1 MGFFSDLFKE
11 DKRKEL
17 RDLKL
22 RKAAAI
28 AMKIGE
34 QTFHGSGIGSHYDD
48 YEYSGH
54 SLFIKTSTKGTITP
68 VGTEVYFC
76 GDKVLSDSIYEEGI
90 WEELLDEIYLS
101 IKSELKERK
110 QKQEFE
116 ERKENLRKKLSDYN
130 GEIDFGYGVSAV
142 VDRIEKPYSSYD
154 TIVIHVYDL
163 REEVFYSNDL
173 TIMKY
178 IPGDWE
184 QVIDEYEE
192 YQAIAR
198 KEEARRRA
206 EQDIVNLRRKRSN

>member
-11 DKRKEL
+11 DKKREL

-22 RKAAAI
+22 SKAAAI
-28 AMKIGE
+28 AMKIGK
-34 QTFHGSGIGSHYDD
+34 QTFHGSGKGSFYDD

-54 SLFIKTSTKGTITP
+54 SLFIKTSTKGTTTP

-116 ERKENLRKKLSDYN
+116 ERKI
-130 GEIDFGYGVSAV
+130 EIRNQIRRYTGKINFGSGVMAN
-142 VDRIEKPYSSYD
+142 
-154 TIVIHVYDL
+154 VI
-163 REEVFYSNDL
+163 REEQPFSTFDAIRCHIYDHNTEVFDCDDVSVY
-173 TIMKY
+173 KY

-184 QVIDEYEE
+184 KVIDEYEE
-192 YQAIAR
+192 FQAIAR

>member
-34 QTFHGSGIGSHYDD
+34 QTFHGSGKGSFYDD

-54 SLFIKTSTKGTITP
+54 SLFIKTSTKGTTTP

-90 WEELLDEIYLS
+90 WEELLDEIYLT

-184 QVIDEYEE
+184 KVIDEYEE
-192 YQAIAR
+192 FQAIAR

-206 EQDIVNLRRKRSN
+206 EQDIVNLRRKRTN

>member
-34 QTFHGSGIGSHYDD
+34 QTFHGSGKGSFYDD

-54 SLFIKTSTKGTITP
+54 SLFIKTSTKGTTTP

-184 QVIDEYEE
+184 KVIDEYEE
-192 YQAIAR
+192 FQAIAR

-206 EQDIVNLRRKRSN
+206 EQDIVNLRRKRTN

>member
-34 QTFHGSGIGSHYDD
+34 QTFHGSGKGSFYDD

-54 SLFIKTSTKGTITP
+54 SLFIKTSTKGTTTP

-90 WEELLDEIYLS
+90 WEELLDEIYLT

-116 ERKENLRKKLSDYN
+116 ERKEKLRKKLSDYN

-184 QVIDEYEE
+184 KVIDEYEE
-192 YQAIAR
+192 FQAIAR

-206 EQDIVNLRRKRSN
+206 EQDIVNLRRKRTN